1 MIAGEVRS
9 TPFTVAEDKLCI
21 HNSYISVIR
30 RPDPT
35 YIPVFGGSFITMQC
49 NRLSSL
55 YITVTINSYSS
66 YTIRK
71 VSEEHLKELSLPS
84 VSLGFI
90 HSVAQH
96 LMTSVPF

>member
-9 TPFTVAEDKLCI
+9 TPFTVAKDKLQLCI

-35 YIPVFGGSFITMQC
+35 YILVIGGSFITMQC

-55 YITVTINSYSS
+55 YITVTINSYL
-66 YTIRK
+66 
-71 VSEEHLKELSLPS
+71 E
-84 VSLGFI
+84 
-90 HSVAQH
+90 
-96 LMTSVPF
+96 

>member
-35 YIPVFGGSFITMQC
+35 YILVIGDSFITSVIGC
-49 NRLSSL
+49 HSHSDLSCMVE
-55 YITVTINSYSS
+55 II
-66 YTIRK
+66 IC
-71 VSEEHLKELSLPS
+71 
-84 VSLGFI
+84 
-90 HSVAQH
+90 
-96 LMTSVPF
+96 